1 MNMEQFPGEMN
12 KNDPNHLKKQI
23 AAGRYAL
30 LLIQLLTIVNLVMV
44 LLDRGSYFLFSAS
57 VPYYLTLLAKGLD
70 NGFADA
76 AWTVFGGYTYAAL
89 AVSAGILAL
98 YFLCWLLSRE
108 HPGWLAA
115 AFVLFLLDSV
125 VMLILTHL
133 LYGSL
138 LAMPLDI
145 FLHGWALWQ
154 LWQAVRSNRKLAK
167 LPKA

>member
-1 MNMEQFPGEMN
+1 MEQFPADVN
-12 KNDPNHLKKQI
+12 KNDPHELKKQI

-30 LLIQLLTIVNLVMV
+30 LVIQLLTVVNLAMV
-44 LLDRGSYFLFSAS
+44 LLDRGSCFLFTAS
-57 VPYYLTLLAKGLD
+57 VPYYLTLLARGLD

-76 AWTVFGGYTYAAL
+76 AWTVFGAYTYAAL
-89 AVSAGILAL
+89 AVSVVILAL

-125 VMLILTHL
+125 AMLILTHL

-138 LAMPLDI
+138 LPMALDV

-154 LWQAVRSNRKLAK
+154 LWQAVRANRKRKEQTGA
-167 LPKA
+167 